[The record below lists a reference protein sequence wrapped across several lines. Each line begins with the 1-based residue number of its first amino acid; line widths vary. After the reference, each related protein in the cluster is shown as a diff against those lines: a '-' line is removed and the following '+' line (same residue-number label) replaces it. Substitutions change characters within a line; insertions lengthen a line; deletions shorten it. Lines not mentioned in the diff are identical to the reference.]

1 MSIVQVEQA
10 RSGLL
15 ARLFSHIARVYAT
28 PVDGTGLAVFRIV
41 FCLVLLAEILH
52 IFYFKALI
60 FDPIPFVEPSEVNY
74 TLPLVLWMGTVLLL
88 IFGWFTRAAAMANY
102 GFALLFFSSMQT
114 YSYMMTPVYIGMSF
128 LFLFLP
134 IERCLSLDRLRLKL
148 KYSSPAFRYAP
159 PPTVSQLAYYVPV
172 IVGIAFVY
180 LDSTLYKLASPM
192 WLQGLG
198 IWKTMST
205 PFETQL
211 NGSLVLNKEL
221 LVKFLSYLTL
231 VFEFFFLF
239 LFPFRKYRVAL
250 LIIGVGL
257 HLGILLFFAFPL
269 FSVGFGSLYLLLVP
283 SSWWQGGVARARPAL
298 LSFYYDAGHLLGM
311 RTRLVL
317 EHVDVR
323 QRIRFLPV
331 EQALD
336 LAPAALPAGAY
347 GIDRRGQRYQG
358 LAAYIQAFEAIG
370 WLKPLAWLLRLPGV
384 YHLARTAYN
393 WAARHR
399 PTQRATAYATLP
411 VPTPDEEME
420 VLRNVTLRDVKVAA
434 VALGLT
440 GLVLLQCLASYNT
453 PLLQL
458 LRRKSGWDTTLAGR
472 GLARVAAAAAQPG
485 RNFFGITNHPIA
497 LDEHFAGYT
506 RLIAI
511 TYTGADGQE
520 HFLPVTR
527 PNGQPGAYLYGVVWL
542 HWTYQ
547 IVSRHIEQPRLEN
560 GIRNFT
566 AFWAQKHHVDLTNC
580 RFQVKVKKI
589 AEATNWQPNFLN
601 QQLAAGWVEAG
612 EVTWKN
618 RQFTAHLVDINA
630 L

>member
-1 MSIVQVEQA
+1 MRTVPVEQT
-10 RSGLL
+10 RPGLL
-15 ARLFSHIARVYAT
+15 GRLFGSIARVYAT

-60 FDPIPFVEPSEVNY
+60 FDPIPFVEASEVNY

-88 IFGWFTRAAAMANY
+88 IFGWFTRAAAVANY

-114 YSYMMTPVYIGMSF
+114 YSYMITPVYIGMSF

-148 KYSSPAFRYAP
+148 KYSTPDFHYTPAR
-159 PPTVSQLAYYVPV
+159 TVSQLAYYVP
-172 IVGIAFVY
+172 IITGIAFVY
-180 LDSTLYKLASPM
+180 LDSTLYKLVSPM

-198 IWKTMST
+198 MWKTMST

-211 NGSLVLNKEL
+211 NGSAVLNQEL
-221 LVKFLSYLTL
+221 VVKFLGYLTL

-250 LIIGVGL
+250 LLIGIGL
-257 HLGILLFFAFPL
+257 HVGILVFFTFPL

-283 SSWWQGGVARARPAL
+283 SSWWQAGVARARPPL
-298 LSFYYDAGHLLGM
+298 LSFYYDAEHLLGV

-317 EHVDVR
+317 EHFDGR

-331 EQALD
+331 QQAQD
-336 LAPAALPAGAY
+336 LAPAALLAGAY
-347 GIDRRGQRYQG
+347 SIDHRGQQYQG
-358 LAAYIQAFEAIG
+358 LDTYIQALQAIR
-370 WLKPLAWLLRLPGV
+370 WLKPLAWLLRLPGI
-384 YHLARTAYN
+384 YHLARAAYG
-393 WAARHR
+393 WVARHR
-399 PTQRATAYATLP
+399 PTARAAAYATLP
-411 VPTPDEEME
+411 LPTPDEEVE
-420 VLRNVTLRDVKVAA
+420 VLRNVSLRDVKVAA

-458 LRRKSGWDTTLAGR
+458 LRRKSGWDATLPGR
-472 GLARVAAAAAQPG
+472 GLARVAAVAAQPG

-506 RLIAI
+506 RLVAV
-511 TYTGADGQE
+511 TYAGADGQE
-520 HFLPVTR
+520 HFLPITR

-547 IVSRHIEQPRLEN
+547 VVSRHIEQPRLEN

-580 RFQVKVKKI
+580 RFKIKVKKI
-589 AEATNWQPNFLN
+589 AEATSWQPNFLN

-618 RQFTAHLVDINA
+618 RQFTAHLADINA

>member
-10 RSGLL
+10 RPGLL
-15 ARLFSHIARVYAT
+15 TRLFSSFARVYAT

-41 FCLVLLAEILH
+41 FCFVLLAEILH

-60 FDPIPFVEPSEVNY
+60 FDPIPFVDPSEVNY

-88 IFGWFTRAAAMANY
+88 ILGWFTRAAAVANY
-102 GFALLFFSSMQT
+102 GFALLFCSSMQT
-114 YSYMMTPVYIGMSF
+114 YSYMMTPIYIGLSF

-134 IERCLSLDRLRLKL
+134 IERRLSLDRLRLKL
-148 KYSSPAFRYAP
+148 KYSGPEFRYAP
-159 PPTVSQLAYYVPV
+159 PRTVSQLAYYVP
-172 IVGIAFVY
+172 IVTGIAFVY
-180 LDSTLYKLASPM
+180 LDSTLYKLVSPM

-198 IWKTMST
+198 MWKTMST

-211 NGSLVLNKEL
+211 NGSLVLNKEV
-221 LVKFLSYLTL
+221 LVKALGYLTL

-239 LFPFRKYRVAL
+239 LFPFRKYRVVL

-257 HLGILLFFAFPL
+257 HLGILVFFTFPL
-269 FSVGFGSLYLLLVP
+269 FSLGFGSLYLLLVP
-283 SSWWQGGVARARPAL
+283 SSWWQGGVGRVRTPL
-298 LSFYYDAGHLLGM
+298 LSFYYDAEHLLGV

-317 EHVDVR
+317 EHFDVR
-323 QRIRFLPV
+323 QCIRFLPV
-331 EQALD
+331 QQAPD
-336 LAPAALPAGAY
+336 LAPAGSSTGAY
-347 GIDRRGQRYQG
+347 CLDRRDQRYQG
-358 LAAYIQAFEAIG
+358 LNAYIQAFRVIR
-370 WLKPLAWLLRLPGV
+370 WLRPLSWLLRLPGI
-384 YHLARTAYN
+384 YHLTRTTYN
-393 WAARHR
+393 WVARHR
-399 PTQRATAYATLP
+399 PTERAATQATVP
-411 VPTPDEEME
+411 WPTPDEERE

-458 LRRKSGWDTTLAGR
+458 LRRKSGWDTILPGR
-472 GLARVAAAAAQPG
+472 SLARVAAVTAQPG
-485 RNFFGITNHPIA
+485 RNLFGITNHPIA

-506 RLIAI
+506 RLVAV

-520 HFLPVTR
+520 HFLPITR

-547 IVSRHIEQPRLEN
+547 IVSHHIEQPRLEA

-566 AFWAQKHHVDLTNC
+566 AFWAQKHHVDLANC

-589 AEATNWQPNFLN
+589 TEATTWQPDFLN

-612 EVTWKN
+612 EVTWEN
-618 RQFTAHLVDINA
+618 RQFTAHLADINT

>member
-1 MSIVQVEQA
+1 MSIVQVEQV
-10 RSGLL
+10 RPGLL
-15 ARLFSHIARVYAT
+15 ARLFSNMARVYAK
-28 PVDGTGLAVFRIV
+28 PVDGTGLAVFRVV

-88 IFGWFTRAAAMANY
+88 ILGCFTRAAALANY

-114 YSYMMTPVYIGMSF
+114 YSYMMTPIYIGMSF

-134 IERCLSLDRLRLKL
+134 IEQRLSLDRLRLKL
-148 KYSSPAFRYAP
+148 KYSGPDFHYVP
-159 PPTVSQLAYYVPV
+159 PRTVSQLAYYVP
-172 IVGIAFVY
+172 IIMGIAFVY
-180 LDSTLYKLASPM
+180 LDSTFYKLTSPM

-198 IWKTMST
+198 MWKTMST

-211 NGSLVLNKEL
+211 NGSFVLNNEL
-221 LVKFLSYLTL
+221 LVKFLGYLTL

-250 LIIGVGL
+250 LIIGIGL
-257 HLGILLFFAFPL
+257 HLGILVFFTFPL
-269 FSVGFGSLYLLLVP
+269 FSLGFGSLYLLLVP
-283 SSWWQGGVARARPAL
+283 SSWWQGGVRKARPPQ
-298 LSFYYDAGHLLGM
+298 LSLYYDAEHLLGV
-311 RTRLVL
+311 RTRLIL
-317 EHVDVR
+317 EHFDVR
-323 QRIRFLPV
+323 RRIRFLPLP
-331 EQALD
+331 QAQD
-336 LAPAALPAGAY
+336 GVPVAAGY
-347 GIDRRGQRYQG
+347 SIDQRGQRYRG
-358 LAAYIQAFEAIG
+358 LDTYLQAFNAMG
-370 WLKPLAWLLRLPGV
+370 WLKPLSWLLRLPGV
-384 YHLARTAYN
+384 YQLVGAAYG
-393 WAARHR
+393 WVARHR
-399 PTQRATAYATLP
+399 PTKRPVSHATLP
-411 VPTPDEEME
+411 LPTPDEETE
-420 VLRNVTLRDVKVAA
+420 VLRNVTVRDVKVAA
-434 VALGLT
+434 VALGLA

-458 LRRKSGWDTTLAGR
+458 VRRKSGWDSTLPGR
-472 GLARVAAAAAQPG
+472 SLARVAAITAQPG

-506 RLIAI
+506 RLVAI
-511 TYTGADGQE
+511 TYTSADGQE
-520 HFLPVTR
+520 HFLPITR
-527 PNGQPGAYLYGVVWL
+527 PSGQPGAYLYGVVWL

-547 IVSRHIEQPRLEN
+547 IVSRHIEQPRLEA

-566 AFWAQKHHVDLTNC
+566 AFWAQKYHVDLTNC

-601 QQLAAGWVEAG
+601 QQLAAGWIEAG
-612 EVTWKN
+612 EVKWKN
-618 RQFTAHLVDINA
+618 RQFSAHLADINA

>member
-10 RSGLL
+10 RPGLL
-15 ARLFSHIARVYAT
+15 ARLFSNFARVYAT

-60 FDPIPFVEPSEVNY
+60 FDPIPFVESSEVNY
-74 TLPLVLWMGTVLLL
+74 TLPLVLWMGTVVVLLL
-88 IFGWFTRAAAMANY
+88 GWFTRAAAVANY

-114 YSYMMTPVYIGMSF
+114 YSYMMTPVYIGLSF

-134 IERCLSLDRLRLKL
+134 IERRLSLDRLRLKL
-148 KYSSPAFRYAP
+148 KYSGPEFRYVP
-159 PPTVSQLAYYVPV
+159 PRTVSQLAYYVPIV
-172 IVGIAFVY
+172 IGIAFVY
-180 LDSTLYKLASPM
+180 LDSTLYKLVSPM

-198 IWKTMST
+198 MWKTMST

-211 NGSLVLNKEL
+211 NGSLVLNQEV
-221 LVKFLSYLTL
+221 LVKALGYLTL

-239 LFPFRKYRVAL
+239 LFPFRKYRVVL

-257 HLGILLFFAFPL
+257 HLGILVFFTFPL
-269 FSVGFGSLYLLLVP
+269 FSLGFGSLYLLLVP
-283 SSWWQGGVARARPAL
+283 SSWWQGGVGRAPL
-298 LSFYYDAGHLLGM
+298 LSFYYDAEHLLGV

-317 EHVDVR
+317 EHFDVR
-323 QRIRFLPV
+323 HRIRFLPV
-331 EQALD
+331 QQAPD
-336 LAPAALPAGAY
+336 LTPAALLTRTCS
-347 GIDRRGQRYQG
+347 IDRRGQRYQG
-358 LAAYIQAFEAIG
+358 LDAYIQAFRAIG
-370 WLKPLAWLLRLPGV
+370 WLKPLSWLLRLPGV

-393 WAARHR
+393 WIARHR
-399 PTQRATAYATLP
+399 PSERAHATLP
-411 VPTPDEEME
+411 LPTPDEERE

-434 VALGLT
+434 SALGLT

-472 GLARVAAAAAQPG
+472 SLARVAAITAQPG

-506 RLIAI
+506 RLVAI
-511 TYTGADGQE
+511 TYTSADGQE
-520 HFLPVTR
+520 HFLPITR

-547 IVSRHIEQPRLEN
+547 IVSRHIEQPRLEA

-566 AFWAQKHHVDLTNC
+566 AFWAQKHHVDLANC

-589 AEATNWQPNFLN
+589 AEATNWRPNFLN
-601 QQLAAGWVEAG
+601 QQLAAGWIEAG

-618 RQFTAHLVDINA
+618 RQFTAHLADINM